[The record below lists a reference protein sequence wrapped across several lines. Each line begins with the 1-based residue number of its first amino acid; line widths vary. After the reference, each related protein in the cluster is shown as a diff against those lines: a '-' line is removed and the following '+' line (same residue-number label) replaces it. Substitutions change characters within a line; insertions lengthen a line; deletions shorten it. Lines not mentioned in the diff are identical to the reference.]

1 MKDAERG
8 SWVADVQDVLQQLI
22 LRCILVL
29 GQLLLTHALLY
40 VSRRDALGLLSV
52 QIELV
57 QTGDNIAAQSSEPEL
72 GRRLTDLLVILER
85 DELCSVCLH
94 LSSAP
99 FAATT
104 LEMCPEEEK
113 RMPSYPIC
121 GIIRQVPGISEL
133 SSDGEILDDRVCLCL
148 ALRQDGCCLRVLDWL
163 PQAHQLT
170 RQSEVRLQRCPWRN
184 HIGSRTLAQEVPGIE
199 ARPILHSTVDLV
211 TADGGGSEL
220 QKVGD
225 EGRVC
230 LLKVNH
236 YPQSSRE
243 SRRTRV
249 SMFDAAFRRSTRA
262 SYKCQATHSPSCPHC
277 LFGLKWIKW
286 RHESARAVYPRYK
299 HTVSPKRLQNSLRNR
314 TKTSDLQNLSMAIST
329 VCNI

>member
-99 FAATT
+99 FST
-104 LEMCPEEEK
+104 L
-113 RMPSYPIC
+113 R
-121 GIIRQVPGISEL
+121 
-133 SSDGEILDDRVCLCL
+133 
-148 ALRQDGCCLRVLDWL
+148 
-163 PQAHQLT
+163 
-170 RQSEVRLQRCPWRN
+170 
-184 HIGSRTLAQEVPGIE
+184 
-199 ARPILHSTVDLV
+199 
-211 TADGGGSEL
+211 
-220 QKVGD
+220 
-225 EGRVC
+225 
-230 LLKVNH
+230 
-236 YPQSSRE
+236 
-243 SRRTRV
+243 
-249 SMFDAAFRRSTRA
+249 
-262 SYKCQATHSPSCPHC
+262 
-277 LFGLKWIKW
+277 
-286 RHESARAVYPRYK
+286 
-299 HTVSPKRLQNSLRNR
+299 
-314 TKTSDLQNLSMAIST
+314 
-329 VCNI
+329 